1 MQYEVTKHSMAFVK
15 DTERYA
21 VRSKINCSI
30 LWDQNERS
38 RVEIET
44 LTTLT

>member
-1 MQYEVTKHSMAFVK
+1 MAFVK

-38 RVEIET
+38 RVDEIET